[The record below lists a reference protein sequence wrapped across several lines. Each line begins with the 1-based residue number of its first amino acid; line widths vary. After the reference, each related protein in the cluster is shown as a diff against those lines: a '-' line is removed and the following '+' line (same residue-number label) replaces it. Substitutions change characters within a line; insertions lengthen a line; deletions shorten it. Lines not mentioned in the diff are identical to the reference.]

1 MNAILDFL
9 NEMRRS
15 DWYHDIPSQLRKYND
30 ISIHESEQSYYNKIA
45 PLYSAAVIALVNV
58 SSDKYNILQSLIDE
72 VKDCQ
77 DSFEIPSEELLN
89 SLMHDYN
96 QSNHQI
102 RGLKE
107 DYDYLC
113 FVRECIKIQK
123 DFLNRFRNKFPQKRT
138 DTIEIKE
145 TESTSTYNTN
155 KKEPIK
161 GVKGL
166 AQYLN
171 IGTTKAQDIIN
182 SNTLQENGVAYRVG
196 NGWIFNAQK
205 LDEILS
211 KNPTLLYK
219 RNK

>member
-1 MNAILDFL
+1 MKKTYVIIFAVIFAVVLLLGAVFQVYRFL
-9 NEMRRS
+9 NPPEPKAGV
-15 DWYHDIPSQLRKYND
+15 WQND
-30 ISIHESEQSYYNKIA
+30 ELHMTMEFGPNGNS
-45 PLYSAAVIALVNV
+45 AVITENGNTVYCDVCGVFNT
-58 SSDKYNILQSLIDE
+58 SKYGI
-72 VKDCQ
+72 
-77 DSFEIPSEELLN
+77 FE
-89 SLMHDYN
+89 
-96 QSNHQI
+96 
-102 RGLKE
+102 
-107 DYDYLC
+107 
-113 FVRECIKIQK
+113 
-123 DFLNRFRNKFPQKRT
+123 T
-138 DTIEIKE
+138 
-145 TESTSTYNTN
+145 
-155 KKEPIK
+155 KEPIK